1 MNYAVTLITSSHV
14 YAFNAKQLTEISLAK
29 LLVNIGLM
37 PAQLTMGPMEVAC
50 SLEDKLRFSDYLGD
64 RVALGYYIIDN
75 GPLYQF
81 ATATLDR
88 FTTQNNLTL
97 AVFSRL
103 TFLTT
108 DIEQPV
114 FASGAVFS
122 ELPDMS
128 DTIPIY
134 DTPLAGADEA
144 VTTFE
149 ALDIYGQIGRHV
161 RETANNLCAFCGL
174 TVLLG
179 EGSATLIRPIDDGG
193 RVHVR
198 NFIYLQGE
206 PSRLFNRFA
215 WTVGPDMEII
225 ADAWATGT
233 DVLSTINPN
242 GKLLVG
248 DDQRHWPDER
258 ALAWHRQRFFDRLR

>member
-1 MNYAVTLITSSHV
+1 M
-14 YAFNAKQLTEISLAK
+14 AK
-29 LLVNIGLM
+29 LLVNIGFM
-37 PAQLTMGPMEVAC
+37 PAQLTMEAIEVAC
-50 SLEDKLRFSDYLGD
+50 SQDDELRFSSYLGD
-64 RVALGYYIIDN
+64 RVALAYYFTND

-81 ATATLDR
+81 ARATLDR
-88 FTTQNNLTL
+88 FKTESSQTV

-103 TFLTT
+103 TFNQ

-114 FASGAVFS
+114 YASGPVFS

-128 DTIPIY
+128 DSIPIY
-134 DTPLAGADEA
+134 DTPLYGADEA
-144 VTTFE
+144 VTNFE
-149 ALDIYGQIGRHV
+149 TLDIYGQIGRQV
-161 RETANNLCAFCGL
+161 RETANNRCAFCGL

-198 NFIYLQGE
+198 NFIYLQEE

-225 ADAWATGT
+225 TDTWATGT
-233 DVLSTINPN
+233 DVLSTVNST

-248 DDQRHWPDER
+248 EEQRHWPDER